1 MSDRPARCN
10 GAGISITWEAFVGVT
25 AQLKSSGQISRSTL
39 MIFWVVYTLAKMKIT
54 TSNHKEIW
62 TLKRQNYG
70 KHTEKS
76 WPLKN
81 KRFIWEY

>member
-10 GAGISITWEAFVGVT
+10 GAGISITWEAIAGGT
-25 AQLKSSGQISRSTL
+25 AQLKCSGQISRSTL
-39 MIFWVVYTLAKMKIT
+39 MIFWVVYTLAKVKIT

-70 KHTEKS
+70 KYPE
-76 WPLKN
+76 
-81 KRFIWEY
+81 I